1 MALAALLGLRLT
13 LCAATRHVQEPPVL
27 PLTGATFA
35 SALTDH
41 PLLFVLF
48 YSAERI
54 QGTHLLTNYSLA
66 ADELRQ
72 AHNLVK
78 VKLAWLEVRWDDA
91 ERVAISRRFG
101 VSELPDIKIFHHG
114 RPSNFEAAASTTNIV
129 DIARWNAGHQ
139 QWKDQQWSRVIKIEG
154 NDGLASAFEKEQ
166 MLLIAF
172 TNHWCTRCLL
182 LRPEFEAAA
191 NLLYDADPPVAL
203 ATINIDD
210 PTNLPLIERF
220 GVLSFPVGKIFY
232 HGRFRGDF
240 MGGTQSDE
248 IVAEMLAQRDTL
260 MNAPDDK
267 GEKKD
272 GKEEL

>member
-1 MALAALLGLRLT
+1 MVRYWLAFTVFGLAA
-13 LCAATRHVQEPPVL
+13 ATTHVQEPSVL

-72 AHNLVK
+72 NHLLVK

-101 VSELPDIKIFHHG
+101 VSDLPDIKIFHHG
-114 RPSNFEAAASTTNIV
+114 RPSNFEAAASKTNIV
-129 DIARWNAGHQ
+129 DIVRWNAGHQ
-139 QWKDQQWSRVIKIEG
+139 QSQDQQLSRVVKIVG
-154 NDGLASAFEKEQ
+154 SDGLERAFQSESV
-166 MLLIAF
+166 LLLAF

-191 NLLYDADPPVAL
+191 DLLYETDPPVVL
-203 ATINIDD
+203 ATVRSS
-210 PTNLPLIERF
+210 LPSASR
-220 GVLSFPVGKIFY
+220 P
-232 HGRFRGDF
+232 D
-240 MGGTQSDE
+240 
-248 IVAEMLAQRDTL
+248 
-260 MNAPDDK
+260 APQPK
-267 GEKKD
+267 P
-272 GKEEL
+272 